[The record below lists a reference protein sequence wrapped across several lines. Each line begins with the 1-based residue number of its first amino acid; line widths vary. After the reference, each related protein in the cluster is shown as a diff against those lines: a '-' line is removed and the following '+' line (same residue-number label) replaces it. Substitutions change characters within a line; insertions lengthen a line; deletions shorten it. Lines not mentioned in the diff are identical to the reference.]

1 MNIVKTYGNHIKKY
15 AGTHPAVSRKM
26 IDIGLHLEQFR
37 TEHFAEKT
45 MPKAYQKLNTLGVKN
60 TLHALEYPESTV
72 WCNLFAPVEIFQC
85 FGLSAPF
92 HGMSFLVSLRIYV

>member
-1 MNIVKTYGNHIKKY
+1 MNIVKTYGNYIKKY
-15 AGTHPAVSRKM
+15 AGTHPAVSHKM

-45 MPKAYQKLNTLGVKN
+45 MPKAYQKLNTLGVKKYASCAGIPGIHGLVQSVCTRGN
-60 TLHALEYPESTV
+60 
-72 WCNLFAPVEIFQC
+72 FPVLRTQC
-85 FGLSAPF
+85 AF